1 MYLYCHGYLCVTDKI
16 RNLEVKLTEAQEA
29 VPVVVTMETPRD
41 EGAEVMFVFNCL
53 HVYSSL

>member
-1 MYLYCHGYLCVTDKI
+1 MVADKI